1 MRGRDGVPMSNGDD
15 GSGRQRAAVR
25 HGAWTGHG
33 WGRWAALIGLATLL
47 GGCELDEVALTAP
60 EDLLVA
66 EVYLRVGEAGSEAVA
81 FLHSTLGTGN
91 DQAVPGARVALTLP
105 AGNTVTL
112 DAVEPEVCLE
122 ESTIEGVEGSC
133 YSASGPA
140 LAALS
145 SGDLVTAEI
154 VAPDGRR
161 LDGASTIP
169 GVFALLT
176 PSVSDSCFVPP
187 GQSFEIVWNPS
198 DEAWAY
204 SAETLI
210 WNLPEALAPQGIVVE
225 EDPLYL
231 LGISVSE
238 EDTTVVFPTEF
249 GVFDR
254 FDLDRDLALALSEG
268 LPDGTSADVTIGALD
283 RNYVNWVRGGSFN
296 PSGLVRVPSLRGDG
310 TGVIGSV
317 VRRSF
322 RVVTTPASPQLP
334 LCGGS

>member
-1 MRGRDGVPMSNGDD
+1 MRGRDGSLMGAAIDA
-15 GSGRQRAAVR
+15 GRGR
-25 HGAWTGHG
+25 GAPAPHA
-33 WGRWAALIGLATLL
+33 WGRWAVLIGLTTLL

-66 EVYLRVGEAGSEAVA
+66 EVYLRVGEDGAEAFA
-81 FLHSTLGTGN
+81 FLHSTLGTG
-91 DQAVPGARVALTLP
+91 QGQTVPGARVLLTLP
-105 AGNTVTL
+105 GGSTVTL
-112 DAVEPEVCLE
+112 E
-122 ESTIEGVEGSC
+122 ENTIEGVEGSC
-133 YSASGPA
+133 YATSGSG
-140 LAALS
+140 LDALS

-161 LDGASTIP
+161 LDGATAIP
-169 GVFALLT
+169 GAFALYAL
-176 PSVSDSCFVPP
+176 SVSDSCYTPP
-187 GQSFEIVWNPS
+187 GQSFEVVWSPS

-231 LGISVSE
+231 LGVSVSQ

-249 GVFDR
+249 GVFER
-254 FDLDRDLALALSEG
+254 FDLDRDLALAVSEG
-268 LPDGTSADVTIGALD
+268 LPAGTFADVTIGALD
-283 RNYVNWVRGGSFN
+283 RNWVNWVRGGSFN

-322 RVVTTPASPQLP
+322 RVVTDPAAQEMP
-334 LCGGS
+334 LCGGG